1 MSSGTSTPA
10 PAAPLIG
17 RASEVEDVLGLL
29 GRARIVTLTGPPGVG
44 KTRLAQAVCA
54 ERDDLA
60 VVWVDLAPLRDP
72 SRVHTELVRALAPGE
87 GGDGDRLLVL
97 DNCEHLL
104 DTDPDLGS
112 EVVELL
118 ASSPRL
124 QVLATSRERLRLAAE
139 REYAVPPLP
148 MPSADDAADP
158 ARLRH
163 NPAVR
168 LLLDRA
174 PAAVTLTPN
183 TARALAEICI
193 DLDGLPLAIE
203 LAAARLRVFTPSE
216 LAFRLGRRMSVLT
229 SGPRDSPARHRDL
242 RAAIAWSHDLLSERD
257 RAAFRRLSVFPGE
270 WDLESAEAVCG
281 VPDFV
286 DVLESLIDKSLVRRA
301 GADLDGPARFTM
313 LMSLREYAAEQLDEQ
328 DEARETGD
336 RHALWFA
343 RRSREWEATV
353 GTTAETDTWPEL
365 AIFRADLDV
374 ALSHARATD
383 QGELVVWLAT
393 ALAWFGYT
401 RGVLAEAQL
410 PLAELSAAADDD
422 LVDPDARPAGRLA
435 AGVTAYGLGRF
446 ELAEE
451 LLAPFSTVEGVVEEA
466 PEERR
471 GAVARAFLGHLARE
485 RGDLAEAAALY
496 TATRAAHVRL
506 GNVRGTAWAGHDLA
520 LLALAEGRTDE
531 AEELLSE
538 SLELFDS
545 IGYDWAAA
553 VCACLLAS
561 AVVGRAGAADV
572 DRAATLLARA
582 LRLHDASGDRRG
594 IAQCLEVVAEVALA
608 RGAAAT
614 AARLVGAADAGRRRA
629 ASLATELELRRLVD
643 LGRRLDSTL
652 GRAAAE
658 RERHAGR
665 TMPPSAVLELAGR
678 MVEGATAGATV
689 VELTARQLEVAALVA
704 EGHTNRQIGKL
715 LGISEKTTEVHVHNL
730 MTRLETPSRAGVA
743 AWAAARGLVAQPAP

>member
-29 GRARIVTLTGPPGVG
+29 GRARIVSLTGPPGVG

-54 ERDDLA
+54 ERDDVS

-72 SRVHTELVRALAPGE
+72 HQVHAELVRAMAAGE

-104 DTDPDLGS
+104 DVDPDLGT

-118 ASSPRL
+118 SSSPRL

-139 REYAVPPLP
+139 REYAVPPLS
-148 MPSADDAADP
+148 MPSAEDADDP
-158 ARLRH
+158 ARLRD
-163 NPAVR
+163 NPAVT

-174 PAAVTLTPN
+174 PPAVQLTPN

-229 SGPRDSPARHRDL
+229 SGPRDAPARHRDL
-242 RAAIAWSHDLLSERD
+242 RSAIAWSHDLLSERD
-257 RAAFRRLSVFPGE
+257 RAVFRRLSVFPGE
-270 WDLESAEAVCG
+270 WELESAAAVCAE
-281 VPDFV
+281 PDLL
-286 DVLESLIDKSLVRRA
+286 DVVESLLDKSLVRRA
-301 GADLDGPARFTM
+301 GTELDGPARFTM
-313 LMSLREYAAEQLDEQ
+313 LMSLREYAAEQLAEQ
-328 DEARETGD
+328 AEEQVTRDL
-336 RHALWFA
+336 HAAWFA
-343 RRSREWEATV
+343 RRAREWEATV
-353 GTTAETDTWPEL
+353 GTTAETDTWPQL
-365 AIFRADLDV
+365 AVFRADLDA
-374 ALSHARATD
+374 ALAHARASD
-383 QGELVVWLAT
+383 QGELIVWLAT

-410 PLAELSAAADDD
+410 PLAELSAAADDERA
-422 LVDPDARPAGRLA
+422 DPDARPAGRLA
-435 AGVTAYGLGRF
+435 AGVTAYGLGRLD
-446 ELAEE
+446 LAQE
-451 LLAPFSTVEGVVEEA
+451 LLAPFRA
-466 PEERR
+466 DDARPEERR

-485 RGDLAEAAALY
+485 RGDIAEAAALY
-496 TATRAAHVRL
+496 TAARDAHVRL
-506 GNVRGTAWAGHDLA
+506 GNTRSTAWAGHDLA
-520 LLALAEGRTDE
+520 LLALAEGRNDE
-531 AEELLSE
+531 AERLLTE

-545 IGYDWAAA
+545 LGYDWAAA

-561 AVVGRAGAADV
+561 AVVRRGGTADV

-582 LRLHDASGDRRG
+582 LRLHDEAGDRRG

-629 ASLATELELRRLVD
+629 AALATESELRHLAD
-643 LGRRLDSTL
+643 LDRRLDRTL

-658 RERHAGR
+658 HERHAGR
-665 TMPPSAVLELAGR
+665 TMPPPAVLELAGR
-678 MVEGATAGATV
+678 MTEGATAASSA

-704 EGHTNRQIGKL
+704 AGHTNRQIGKL

-730 MTRLETPSRAGVA
+730 MARLETPSRAGVA
-743 AWAAARGLVAQPAP
+743 AWAAARGLLPTP